1 MTDDSK
7 PEDVDSKKGDL
18 THDSQSYKDLENKYK
33 EVSLLYEIMGILH
46 WDRSTVMPE
55 SSVVGRTDQ
64 LTNL

>member
-1 MTDDSK
+1 MK
-7 PEDVDSKKGDL
+7 REF
-18 THDSQSYKDLENKYK
+18 YKDLENKYK

-64 LTNL
+64 LTN